1 MTGYEKWFLTM
12 NMTIVAS
19 FNRGNL
25 QGPVW
30 RMLEENG
37 FLVANN
43 LEMNGKE
50 VLYIYPG
57 FQLGLFGH
65 FEYGKMVDA
74 QPVYIEGNIP
84 MPNSNR
90 IKLYIRQNEVLF
102 CE

>member
-1 MTGYEKWFLTM
+1 MRGYEKWFLTM

-19 FNRGNL
+19 FNQGNL

-74 QPVYIEGNIP
+74 KPVYIEGNIY
-84 MPNSNR
+84 
-90 IKLYIRQNEVLF
+90 LIRTK
-102 CE
+102 

>member
-12 NMTIVAS
+12 NMTIVAN
-19 FNRGNL
+19 FNQGNL

-74 QPVYIEGNIP
+74 QPIYIEGIIYP
-84 MPNSNR
+84 
-90 IKLYIRQNEVLF
+90 I
-102 CE
+102 